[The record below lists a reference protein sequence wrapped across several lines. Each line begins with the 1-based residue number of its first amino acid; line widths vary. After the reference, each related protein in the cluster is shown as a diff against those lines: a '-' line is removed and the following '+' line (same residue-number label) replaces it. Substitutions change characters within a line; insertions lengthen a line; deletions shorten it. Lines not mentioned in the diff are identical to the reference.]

1 MGYDI
6 LERSIYIKSPIRSHK
21 IVERPHLVYFA
32 DPMCSWCWGFAPV
45 IKAIRAEFAGRLPI
59 RLVLGGLRPGTTKPM
74 DDAAKASMRSHWNHV
89 HTASGQMFDHKF
101 FDRPGFIY
109 DTEPACRAVVLA
121 RRDSMDLA
129 LDMLD
134 AVHHAFYA
142 ENQDVTN
149 TAGLAKIYASIDG
162 DEAMFRSR
170 FSDLELIA
178 ETQQDFYISQQTGV
192 TGFPTLIAGTG
203 ADAAF
208 SLVTQGYQGL
218 QKILPALTTWLQRTE
233 AEAVSP

>member
-1 MGYDI
+1 MN
-6 LERSIYIKSPIRSHK
+6 
-21 IVERPHLVYFA
+21 RPHLVYFA

-45 IKAIRAEFAGRLPI
+45 IKAIRAEFADRLPI

-74 DDAAKASMRSHWNHV
+74 DGAAKASMRSHWDHV
-89 HTASGQMFDHKF
+89 HTASGQKFDHKF

-109 DTEPACRAVVLA
+109 DTEPACRAVVLG
-121 RRDSMDLA
+121 RRDSMDMA

-142 ENQDVTN
+142 ENQDVTS
-149 TAGLAKIYASIDG
+149 TAVLAEIYASIDG

-170 FSDLELIA
+170 FSDPELIA
-178 ETQQDFYISQQTGV
+178 ETRQDFYISQQTGV

-208 SLVTQGYQGL
+208 SLVTQGYQGP
-218 QKILPALTTWLQRTE
+218 QKILPALTAWWQRHE